1 MYNIEYD
8 IELDEHG
15 LPYISLPE
23 NVREN
28 DRSENRFYA
37 LEMTLYMFTKIYNSR
52 PPELDEGSIRA
63 LEITINTLKR
73 ISGEAADILSREMS
87 LLGDAAFIIASR
99 YHIKVNSIKDRNNLP
114 MFNIFHNGKI
124 FRRQKGLKVLV
135 DETSTIYELIDGIE
149 NENWIEL
156 NEEI

>member
-8 IELDEHG
+8 LKLDQNG
-15 LPYISLPE
+15 RPYIDLPQDV
-23 NVREN
+23 NEN
-28 DRSENRFYA
+28 DRSQNRFYA
-37 LEMTLYMFTKIYNSR
+37 LEMTLYLFNKIYSNR

-63 LEITINTLKR
+63 LEVTISTLKR
-73 ISGEAADILSREMS
+73 ISSEAAVILSREMS
-87 LLGDAAFIIASR
+87 LLGDAAFIIADR
-99 YHIKVNSIKDRNNLP
+99 YHIKVNSVEERNELP
-114 MFNIFHNGKI
+114 MHRILYNNKI
-124 FRRQKGLKVLV
+124 FRRLKGLKVLV